1 MIVWNK
7 SVDLSNIKPL
17 FVGGERLV
25 YQDPRFDDCLIKLPR
40 FNNGRENKIK
50 NKSVKRYSKWRYGVM
65 RSWFK
70 EQEEYLALL
79 SREQKVPNFI
89 AGFYGY
95 CKTSEG
101 PGMVVEKIT
110 DAEGRVA
117 KTVAAIKPSLS
128 KDDEEILLFLIDE
141 FFDKM
146 IEYNCVAKDL
156 HMANVAVSGDFSRLV
171 LIDGL
176 GDGVLIKLK
185 KYSRSLREND
195 MNKKRNR
202 FKEYI
207 KPAFPK

>member
-1 MIVWNK
+1 MWNK
-7 SVDLSNIKPL
+7 TVDLSNVEPL

-25 YQDPRFDDCLIKLPR
+25 YQDPRFNDCLIKLPR

-50 NKSVKRYSKWRYGVM
+50 NRNVKRYSKWRYGVM

-79 SREQKVPNFI
+79 WREQKVPNFI

-95 CKTSEG
+95 CDTSEG

-110 DAEGRVA
+110 DVEGRVA
-117 KTVAAIKPSLS
+117 KTVAAIKTSLS
-128 KDDEEILLFLIDE
+128 KDEAELLLVLIDD

-146 IEYNCVAKDL
+146 IEFNCVAKDL

-185 KYSRSLREND
+185 KYSRTLREND
-195 MNKKRNR
+195 MNKKRKR

-207 KPAFPK
+207 QS